1 MTPDRDA
8 LVTLLLQQ
16 SKPLGLERIE
26 PLATGGAYA
35 FSLVLRGRAY
45 RSLFLVRSSDYWE
58 KRVHK
63 TVEKTGQAPDLLV
76 CWEHDSCCPVDV
88 LALRTGD
95 WHPAYNSRTVSVR
108 NRYTA
113 QVIVGQLLCG
123 LQAAYDDLADYP
135 EGTKYRYLAK
145 VAELSKRERGRPLKI

>member
-1 MTPDRDA
+1 MIPDRDA
-8 LVTLLLQQ
+8 LVTMILQQ

-26 PLATGGAYA
+26 PLSTGGAYA

-63 TVEKTGQAPDLLV
+63 TVEKTGQAPDLLI
-76 CWEHDSCCPVDV
+76 CWEHDSCLPVDV

-95 WHPAYNSRTVSVR
+95 WHPAYNAS
-108 NRYTA
+108 
-113 QVIVGQLLCG
+113 
-123 LQAAYDDLADYP
+123 
-135 EGTKYRYLAK
+135 
-145 VAELSKRERGRPLKI
+145 